1 MVRRILLLISLTLG
15 MVVSGTALSAR
26 ASACTNVDLLIG
38 VCGEISGGG
47 VDLGV
52 ESSQGG
58 GGSGGGEESA
68 GDGGGSDQESGG
80 GGDSGGSGGSGGAPA
95 EPACTPQSRVLCA
108 EMRRVIPD
116 VVEAP
121 TITPVVT
128 TREIAHL
135 VPAVGTQGME
145 PHGWMVVGLP
155 TNFYAEVS
163 PSVVSTTLL
172 GSAAEVR
179 FTPMSFLWDHG
190 DGSTVTSEN
199 GGATWAAL
207 GVAEFSETSTSHV
220 YNRPGEYSM
229 SLTVQYTAEYRIGGS
244 PWRPLPGTVPSLS
257 PPISASAKTAE
268 TMLVADDCRR
278 PRPSPGC

>member
-1 MVRRILLLISLTLG
+1 LRLTNLAVLVVFVAILSVLETESAAFAS
-15 MVVSGTALSAR
+15 MCSVAEQFSGA
-26 ASACTNVDLLIG
+26 
-38 VCGEISGGG
+38 CGEVSGGG

-58 GGSGGGEESA
+58 GGSGGGGEQGA
-68 GDGGGSDQESGG
+68 GDGGDSGEESVGG
-80 GGDSGGSGGSGGAPA
+80 GGSGGSGGAPA
-95 EPACTPQSRVLCA
+95 EPQCTPRSLVLCA

-128 TREIAHL
+128 TREVAHL
-135 VPAVGTQGME
+135 VPGVGTQGME
-145 PHGWMVVGLP
+145 PKGWMVVGLP

-163 PSVVSTTLL
+163 PSIVSTTLL

-179 FTPMSFLWDHG
+179 FTPTSFVWDHG
-190 DGSTVTSEN
+190 DGSTFSSAS

-207 GVAEFSETSTSHV
+207 GLAEFSETSTSHV
-220 YNRPGEYSM
+220 YRRPGEYTI
-229 SLTVQYTAEYRIGGS
+229 SLTVQYSAEYRIGGG
-244 PWRPLPGTVPSLS
+244 PWLTLPGTVPSIS
-257 PPISASAKTAE
+257 PPISASAKTAK

>member
-1 MVRRILLLISLTLG
+1 MADDCNLLQAQTVG
-15 MVVSGTALSAR
+15 
-26 ASACTNVDLLIG
+26 
-38 VCGEISGGG
+38 CGEISGGG

-58 GGSGGGEESA
+58 GGSGGGDERA

-95 EPACTPQSRVLCA
+95 EPACTPQSLVLCA

-121 TITPVVT
+121 TSTPVVT

-145 PHGWMVVGLP
+145 PKGWMVVGLP

-179 FTPMSFLWDHG
+179 FTPTSFLWAHG
-190 DGSTVTSEN
+190 DGSTITSAN

-207 GVAEFSETSTSHV
+207 GLAEFSETSTSHV
-220 YNRPGEYSM
+220 YNRPGRYSI
-229 SLTVQYTAEYRIGGS
+229 SLTVQYTAEYRIAGS
-244 PWRPLPGTVPSLS
+244 PWRPLAGTVPSLS
-257 PPISASAKTAE
+257 PPISASAKTSE